1 MNVWLMDIE
10 FKNFDTGKKIK
21 LSSDKSLIIVYGNR
35 NGKTTL
41 SNKNYL
47 IKDLYSMKIL
57 FSLMYIT

>member
-1 MNVWLMDIE
+1 MDIE